1 MLDMR
6 ESDAPDADP
15 LCCLVIYK
23 GKELR
28 ELSDGTRV
36 FAVRR
41 QEQLERGVLSA
52 QEDENLLRLIQ
63 EQLLATDRHLS
74 AYLNNQ
80 GGLTPVEEQRI
91 RLELAKHELKL
102 LEMSKRREGVEMTKR
117 MRFQMD
123 IAQKLLQE
131 VSAKLWLLQRSDGLD
146 SRLRECERVLGE
158 VREKI
163 PVFGMSS
170 AEQEV
175 LRSQL
180 EQCMKCYRCLREMK
194 VEVETVVKMG
204 RQVAQNQRAKE
215 SAELHGR
222 LTALKLLYNDLGA
235 KVMTGKRD
243 LESAL
248 ALSQK
253 LHAEAGSLT
262 DWLAATDAELTRRS
276 HLVSMPGDIDAEV
289 AWSKQSVFQAT
300 EREAEQRKEQLAAV
314 VATAEDLMA
323 LVPGQSSRVEDK
335 VQLLRCNWKAVT
347 SRNQERLRLLLVS
360 VDGVR
365 RFLSIA
371 VRTVACGCSVS
382 VCYLPL
388 SFTQGCRTRMKAL
401 DLSCAH
407 INAWMYKTE
416 ILLELERQ
424 ASRGCCRDGS
434 GDFVFQGLELELEDM
449 RVKLVAV
456 EDLGLA
462 LIRTQGEEYRNV
474 VQPRL
479 DTLSRQFEEI
489 SQRIHTSADLSAAR
503 RAVTPKP
510 LRKTATLAKLPRWY
524 QYERHDVDLLL
535 WLDDIERNV
544 AELRSSE
551 AGQVPPLGPPARRA
565 LAPPRSSPHR
575 RSSPASMF
583 GMTWK
588 HFAPSLL
595 PSCRG
600 NQTVWWGGTPTQM
613 NAAAL
618 LA

>member
-289 AWSKQSVFQAT
+289 AWSKAT

-347 SRNQERLRLLLVS
+347 SRNQERLRLLL
-360 VDGVR
+360 
-365 RFLSIA
+365 
-371 VRTVACGCSVS
+371 
-382 VCYLPL
+382 
-388 SFTQGCRTRMKAL
+388 GCRTRMKAL

-551 AGQVPPLGPPARRA
+551 AGQVPPLGPPAVSDG
-565 LAPPRSSPHR
+565 L
-575 RSSPASMF
+575 PASPVPRIPA
-583 GMTWK
+583 
-588 HFAPSLL
+588 HE
-595 PSCRG
+595 
-600 NQTVWWGGTPTQM
+600 
-613 NAAAL
+613 
-618 LA
+618 